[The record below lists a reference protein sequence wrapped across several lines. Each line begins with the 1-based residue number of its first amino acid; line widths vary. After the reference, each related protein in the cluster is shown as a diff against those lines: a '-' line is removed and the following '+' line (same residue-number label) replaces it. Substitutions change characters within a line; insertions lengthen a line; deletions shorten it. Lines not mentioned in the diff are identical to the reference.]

1 MIYDTD
7 MPAVDY
13 ENRIQKI
20 KAKSAVVNILDGVWL
35 CGHCIILKG
44 VTIGE
49 QSVVA
54 AGPVVVQN
62 IPKDKLWGGIL
73 QGLLRKSISNK
84 DLLEWG

>member
-7 MPAVDY
+7 MPAADY
-13 ENRIQKI
+13 ENRIQKN
-20 KAKSAVVNILDGVWL
+20 KAKSVVVNILDGAWL
-35 CGHCIILKG
+35 CGHCMILKG

-49 QSVVA
+49 RSVVA
-54 AGPVVVQN
+54 AGSVVAQN

-73 QGLLRKSISNK
+73 QGLLRKSINNK